1 MRCDALKIALVDDNE
16 KERSRLIEML
26 RSYGEK
32 ACGKAEIAEFASAE
46 EFADAFSPGSFDVVF
61 MDIYME
67 GRDGMQAARQIYES
81 DRACRIVFTTSSRE
95 HAVESYDVGAA
106 YYLVKPVEEEKLK
119 KAIDTVCGARAPERS
134 SIKIR
139 TGGVSACVNLSDI
152 LFADVAEGRTRLH
165 LREMIV
171 KLDDRASD
179 IFPLLSGDE
188 RFLSCN
194 RNITVNMDHI
204 ERVADDFFIMNNG
217 EYAPIKQRGRAG
229 IKKAFLSYTLRS
241 LQQ

>member
-1 MRCDALKIALVDDNE
+1 M
-16 KERSRLIEML
+16 
-26 RSYGEK
+26 
-32 ACGKAEIAEFASAE
+32 
-46 EFADAFSPGSFDVVF
+46 
-61 MDIYME
+61 
-67 GRDGMQAARQIYES
+67 
-81 DRACRIVFTTSSRE
+81 
-95 HAVESYDVGAA
+95 
-106 YYLVKPVEEEKLK
+106 
-119 KAIDTVCGARAPERS
+119 
-134 SIKIR
+134 
-139 TGGVSACVNLSDI
+139 NLSDI

-179 IFPLLSGDE
+179 IFPILSGDE
-188 RFLSCN
+188 RFISCN